1 MYAPALFTSRDSRT
15 IRSNAGA
22 YPRTIRPDPANPE
35 AAISTVITDITNRYP
50 LPQQKIRLS
59 NWLSFVYATAAIAL
73 VAGAVLMLKNLGAL
87 AFVICAA
94 LATLAMLAPPALAYA
109 QVHSNPFIKRRL

>member
-1 MYAPALFTSRDSRT
+1 MHAPALFTRRE
-15 IRSNAGA
+15 
-22 YPRTIRPDPANPE
+22 PRLSAAIQALIHGQCVQDPANPE
-35 AAISTVITDITNRYP
+35 AAISTVITDIPNGYP
-50 LPQQKIRLS
+50 LPQQEIRLS
-59 NWLSFVYATAAIAL
+59 NWLSFMYATAAIAL

>member
-1 MYAPALFTSRDSRT
+1 MCAPGLFTRSRLFAAIQASLH
-15 IRSNAGA
+15 GQHVQ
-22 YPRTIRPDPANPE
+22 DPANRKP
-35 AAISTVITDITNRYP
+35 AISTVIYRHYEP
-50 LPQQKIRLS
+50 LSASTAKDPAQQLA
-59 NWLSFVYATAAIAL
+59 LLVYATAAIAL